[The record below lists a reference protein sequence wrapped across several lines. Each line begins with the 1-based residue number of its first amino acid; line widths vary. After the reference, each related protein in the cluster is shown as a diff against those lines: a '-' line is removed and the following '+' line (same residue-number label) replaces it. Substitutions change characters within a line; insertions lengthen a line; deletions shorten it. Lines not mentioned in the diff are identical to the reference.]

1 MGNTW
6 TLQELIDAGMSV
18 TASCLDCRHGRELD
32 LSGALRDR
40 LGPDAS
46 VMEWDLRPKMKC
58 AVCGSKRV
66 ALTYTPDTSP
76 AAHAKST

>member
-6 TLQELIDAGMSV
+6 TLQELIDAGMAI
-18 TASCLDCRHGRELD
+18 TASCLDCRRSREID
-32 LSGALRDR
+32 LPALRDR

-58 AVCGSKRV
+58 ALCGGKRV
-66 ALTYTPDTSP
+66 VLTYTPDTTP
-76 AAHAKST
+76 TDHRKCK